1 MSLLQYVN
9 PLQGTESVYQ
19 RSHGNSLPLVALPFA
34 MASFAPQTNEAGG
47 GWWFHPSHTRFEG
60 VRLTHQ
66 PSPWI
71 GDYGHLTLLP
81 QTGPLKLS
89 AHDRSTSF
97 RKQDMSVAPDYFKI
111 YMRRY
116 MSTLELAPTTR
127 GASMR
132 VAFDTKQGPA
142 RFILSAFPR
151 ESSVTI
157 NPEQRT
163 LVGWTKAH
171 AGGVQDNY
179 RMHFVLTFD
188 CDMIAE
194 DSGLSDEHM
203 KPIKSLSHTGERIGG
218 YVGLKLPEDGI
229 VNVNIATSFISEE
242 QAWTNLNR
250 EIGGQS
256 FEDIRALAAKT
267 WEKQLGTIEVE
278 SDNQEQLATFY
289 TCLYRTCL
297 FPHAI
302 HEYDEQNKQVHY
314 SPYNGKIEDGPLFAD
329 IGFWDTYRTSFP
341 LYNLLFPSRMNE
353 FLQGFVNAYK
363 ETGWMPKWMSP
374 GERSMMPGTLIDVT
388 FADAVV
394 KGITDFELET
404 AYEGL
409 FKHATTPAEDPHY
422 GRKGTA
428 DYLKYGYLPADLYT
442 HESVCNALD
451 YIYGDFCI
459 AQIAKQLG
467 REEDHKMLMERAK
480 NYNKLYD
487 PSIGFM
493 RGVLSDGSWLSP
505 FDQHEWGGAYCE
517 GGPWQSSWAV
527 QHDFLGLADLMG
539 GREGFKERLDA
550 LFAEAPLFK
559 VGSYGFE
566 IHEMSEMAL
575 VDFGQFA
582 ISNQPSFHIP
592 YIYTA
597 LGYPA
602 LTQYWVRKTMDEL
615 FSANPDGY
623 PGDEDNGS
631 LAAWY
636 VFGAMGLYPL
646 SPGVPQ
652 YVVGS
657 PLFKRMTL
665 HLENGKDIV
674 IEANHET
681 EGSTYVSGIQYNNA
695 EMSKLYVTHEEL
707 ANGATLQFQ
716 LTETPQE
723 ISYSEA
729 DLPYAMSRA

>member
-1 MSLLQYVN
+1 MSLLKYVN

-34 MASFAPQTNEAGG
+34 MASFAPQSNESGG

-71 GDYGHLTLLP
+71 GDYGHLTMLP

-97 RKQDMSVAPDYFKI
+97 RKQDMTVAPDYFNV

-116 MSTLELAPTTR
+116 MSTLELTPTTR

-132 VAFDTKQGPA
+132 VTFDKAAGPA

-171 AGGVQDNY
+171 AGGVQENY

-188 CDMIAE
+188 CDLIAE
-194 DSGLSDEHM
+194 ESGLSDHHM
-203 KPIKSLSHTGERIGG
+203 KPINSLSHTGEQIGG
-218 YVGLKLPEDGI
+218 YVGLKLPENG
-229 VNVNIATSFISEE
+229 VVHVNIATSFISEE

-250 EIGGQS
+250 EIGERS
-256 FEDIRALAAKT
+256 FDEVRALATET

-289 TCLYRTCL
+289 TCLYRTSL

-302 HEYDEQNKQVHY
+302 HEYDEQDKQIHY
-314 SPYNGKIEDGPLFAD
+314 SPYNGKIEEGPLFAD

-409 FKHATTPAEDPHY
+409 FKHATTPADDPHY
-422 GRKGTA
+422 GRKGTV

-459 AQIAKQLG
+459 AQIAKHLG
-467 REEDHKMLMERAK
+467 REEDYNLLMERAK
-480 NYNKLYD
+480 NYKTLYD

-539 GREGFKERLDA
+539 GRDGFKDRLDA
-550 LFAEAPLFK
+550 LFAEPPVFK

-615 FSANPDGY
+615 FSANPDGF

-674 IEANHET
+674 IEASRES
-681 EGSTYVSGIQYNNA
+681 EASTYVSSIEYNNA
-695 EMSKLYVTHEEL
+695 AMSKLYVTHEEL
-707 ANGATLQFQ
+707 TEGATLQFK
-716 LTETPQE
+716 LTDAPQQ
-723 ISYSEA
+723 ISYSEE